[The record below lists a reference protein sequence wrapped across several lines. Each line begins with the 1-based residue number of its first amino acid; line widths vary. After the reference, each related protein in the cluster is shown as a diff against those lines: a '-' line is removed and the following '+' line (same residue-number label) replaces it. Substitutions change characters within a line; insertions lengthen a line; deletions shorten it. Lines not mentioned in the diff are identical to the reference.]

1 MGHLYEALIQKG
13 IATFKDDEKLEKGKP
28 IRPELLEAI
37 KESKFAIVILSENYA
52 SSTWCLDELANII
65 HCKKEMEMIVLPIF
79 HHVDPLNVRKQMGT
93 FAQAFVKHEEKE
105 NKERVE
111 KWRDALTQV
120 GNLAGWHL
128 KNTRS
133 EIEDIKDIVGKISLN
148 LKYDAFQYITKDL
161 VGIYSRMVELES
173 CLVVGS
179 NDVRFIGIWGMG
191 GMGKT
196 TLARVVYYMVS
207 KKFEACS
214 FIENVRE
221 METNLTIK
229 DEYDGAL
236 KIMNKVRHK
245 RILFVLDDVDKL
257 KQLKMLAREHHAFGS
272 SSRIIITTRDK
283 HVLEACAVDEIYEFQ
298 GLNYKDA
305 LQLFC
310 LKAFKKEHVPND
322 YLELSKDFIKY
333 AAGLPLALEILGS
346 FLFGKSTTEW
356 KSALERL
363 KEYPNIEILHV
374 LQISFDG
381 LHYTEKEIFLHIA
394 CFFNHDMKDHVVE
407 ILDSLGLYPNVG
419 LKELSNKSLLK
430 IMYNNVVW
438 MHDLLE
444 ETGKNIVRQD

>member
-1 MGHLYEALIQKG
+1 MYHIFCVVSWW
-13 IATFKDDEKLEKGKP
+13 FKLNAYCY
-28 IRPELLEAI
+28 L
-37 KESKFAIVILSENYA
+37 
-52 SSTWCLDELANII
+52 
-65 HCKKEMEMIVLPIF
+65 HC
-79 HHVDPLNVRKQMGT
+79 
-93 FAQAFVKHEEKE
+93 
-105 NKERVE
+105 
-111 KWRDALTQV
+111 
-120 GNLAGWHL
+120 
-128 KNTRS
+128 RS

-221 METNLTIK
+221 KSEKDGLLFLQQKLIYDILMETNLKIK

-236 KIMNKVRHK
+236 KIMNKVHHK
-245 RILFVLDDVDKL
+245 RILLVLDDVDKL
-257 KQLKMLAREHHAFGS
+257 KQLKMLAGEHHWFGPG
-272 SSRIIITTRDK
+272 SRIIITTRDK
-283 HVLEACAVDEIYEFQ
+283 HVLEACGVDEIYEFQ

-333 AAGLPLALEILGS
+333 AAGLPLALEVLGS

-363 KEYPNIEILHV
+363 KEYPNTEILHV
-374 LQISFDG
+374 LQISFNG

-444 ETGKNIVRQD
+444 EMGKNIVRQDYPDDPGKHSRLWRFKDIDNVLKQNKVRGYLENLSSFSTFLFKKFEI

>member
-1 MGHLYEALIQKG
+1 
-13 IATFKDDEKLEKGKP
+13 
-28 IRPELLEAI
+28 
-37 KESKFAIVILSENYA
+37 
-52 SSTWCLDELANII
+52 
-65 HCKKEMEMIVLPIF
+65 
-79 HHVDPLNVRKQMGT
+79 
-93 FAQAFVKHEEKE
+93 
-105 NKERVE
+105 
-111 KWRDALTQV
+111 
-120 GNLAGWHL
+120 
-128 KNTRS
+128 
-133 EIEDIKDIVGKISLN
+133 
-148 LKYDAFQYITKDL
+148 
-161 VGIYSRMVELES
+161 
-173 CLVVGS
+173 
-179 NDVRFIGIWGMG
+179 
-191 GMGKT
+191 MGKT

-221 METNLTIK
+221 KSEKDGLLFLQQKLIYDILMETNLKIK

-245 RILFVLDDVDKL
+245 RILLVLDDVDKL
-257 KQLKMLAREHHAFGS
+257 KQLKMLAGEHHWFGPG
-272 SSRIIITTRDK
+272 SRIIITTRDK
-283 HVLEACAVDEIYEFQ
+283 HVLEACGVDEIYEFQ

-333 AAGLPLALEILGS
+333 AAGLPLALEVLGS

-363 KEYPNIEILHV
+363 KEYPNTEILHV

-381 LHYTEKEIFLHIA
+381 LHYIEKEIFLHIA

-444 ETGKNIVRQD
+444 EMGKNIVRQDNPDDLGKHSRPWCY